1 MSIKKTGVL
10 LVNLGTPDSP
20 KVSDVKKY
28 LREFLNDGRVID
40 INAVGRKLLVNGIIA
55 PTRGPKSAKEYKK
68 LFKIGEGSSPLL
80 TYGINLTEKVKK
92 MSHNQFDTYLAMRY
106 GNPSM
111 EKVLG
116 EMRLKNY
123 DQIIIFPLYPQY
135 ASASSGSTIEKAFKL
150 INKWWVIPEVSVIGQ
165 FYSNPIY
172 INCMVNR
179 AKEFELSDYDHI
191 MFSYHGIPER
201 HVDKVYLDGKPCADH
216 SCEDEINEENTHCYK
231 AACYATSRLLV
242 EALNLKEGSYSTCFQ
257 SRLGRDPWLKPYTD
271 HVIENLGKE
280 GKKRIL
286 VFSPAFVADCLE
298 TTIEIGE
305 EYLELFKEHGG
316 EKIQLVPSLND
327 NDDWAQGLYE
337 IIKEKVKTI

>member
-1 MSIKKTGVL
+1 MKKKGVL
-10 LVNLGTPDSP
+10 ILNLGTPNSP
-20 KVSDVKKY
+20 SVKDVRIY
-28 LREFLNDGRVID
+28 LREFLNDPRVID
-40 INAVGRKLLVNGIIA
+40 IGRIAQLLLVNLIIVPFRA
-55 PTRGPKSAKEYKK
+55 PKSAKEYKK
-68 LFKIGEGSSPLL
+68 LFKIGGGKSPLL
-80 TYGINLTEKVKK
+80 TYGNSLTSKLKDISSNE
-92 MSHNQFDTYLAMRY
+92 FDVELAMRY
-106 GNPSM
+106 GSPSM
-111 EKVLG
+111 EDVLG

-123 DQIIIFPLYPQY
+123 DEIYIFPLYPQY

-216 SCEDEINEENTHCYK
+216 SCENEINEENTHCYK
-231 AACYATSRLLV
+231 AACYATSRFLV

>member
-1 MSIKKTGVL
+1 MKKKGVL
-10 LVNLGTPDSP
+10 ILNLGTPNSP
-20 KVSDVKKY
+20 SVKDVRVY
-28 LREFLNDGRVID
+28 LREFLNDPRVID
-40 INAVGRKLLVNGIIA
+40 IGRITQLLLVNLIIVPFRA
-55 PTRGPKSAKEYKK
+55 PKSAKEYKK
-68 LFKIGEGSSPLL
+68 LFKIGGGKSPLL
-80 TYGINLTEKVKK
+80 TYGNSLTSKLKDISSEE
-92 MSHNQFDTYLAMRY
+92 FDVELAMRY
-106 GNPSM
+106 GSPSM
-111 EKVLG
+111 EDVLG

-123 DQIIIFPLYPQY
+123 DEIYIFPLYPQY

-242 EALNLKEGSYSTCFQ
+242 KALNLKEGSYSTCFQ

-271 HVIENLGKE
+271 HVIENLGNE
-280 GKKRIL
+280 GKKKNSCFLSCFCCRL
-286 VFSPAFVADCLE
+286 PRNH
-298 TTIEIGE
+298 
-305 EYLELFKEHGG
+305 Y
-316 EKIQLVPSLND
+316 
-327 NDDWAQGLYE
+327 
-337 IIKEKVKTI
+337 

>member
-1 MSIKKTGVL
+1 
-10 LVNLGTPDSP
+10 
-20 KVSDVKKY
+20 
-28 LREFLNDGRVID
+28 
-40 INAVGRKLLVNGIIA
+40 
-55 PTRGPKSAKEYKK
+55 
-68 LFKIGEGSSPLL
+68 
-80 TYGINLTEKVKK
+80 
-92 MSHNQFDTYLAMRY
+92 MRY
-106 GNPSM
+106 GSPSM
-111 EKVLG
+111 EDVLG

-123 DQIIIFPLYPQY
+123 DEIYIFPLYPQY

-242 EALNLKEGSYSTCFQ
+242 KALNLKEGSYSTCFQ

-271 HVIENLGKE
+271 HVIENLGNE